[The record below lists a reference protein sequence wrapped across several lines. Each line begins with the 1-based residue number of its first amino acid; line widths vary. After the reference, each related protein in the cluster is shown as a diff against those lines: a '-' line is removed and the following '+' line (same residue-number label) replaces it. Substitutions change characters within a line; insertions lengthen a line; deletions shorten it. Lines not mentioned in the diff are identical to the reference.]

1 MTWSKILWH
10 DCSRTV
16 RFIPTISRPQLKL
29 FPVMLLTN
37 NLQAGPKITLR
48 QLSRRGARIH
58 DGWLYAESLYIE
70 ESDHNAHVQGQLVI
84 SLVGFIFR
92 WDQRLRPKLN
102 LNVHFGLSPKMRLTN
117 FAERKLIN
125 YSLFSRRICLFTYRS
140 AKKWSDFRS
149 AKLTG
154 DYTNH
159 IYL

>member
-1 MTWSKILWH
+1 VAWLQQNRAIYSDNFTTTAETVSSNVADKQSTGGSKNNTSSAESSRGEDTWRL
-10 DCSRTV
+10 TV
-16 RFIPTISRPQLKL
+16 
-29 FPVMLLTN
+29 
-37 NLQAGPKITLR
+37 
-48 QLSRRGARIH
+48 
-58 DGWLYAESLYIE
+58 YAESLYIE